1 MDGQLAGRLCARSSL
16 CLRLRFQWR
25 VRPRDLSV
33 GRGVG
38 RGAAAA
44 STVGRHPGLP
54 EGGGGLYNNDD
65 IVKHLLCSKH
75 CSKRWIRPGRG
86 SRPGSRGRGLESCPG
101 GLGPE
106 SPLRQVPV
114 RELRQSPSPTPS
126 SAASTEPP
134 EGRALGWMPPGW
146 RTLSWA
152 PPDDEV
158 LSWKSKIP
166 SLASNGEAKRQQ
178 WTDLLYLRMKK
189 GAFSVVRRCVK
200 LCTGHEYAAKIINTK
215 KLSAR
220 DHQKLEREAR
230 ICRLL
235 KHSNIVRL
243 HDSIS
248 EEGFHYLVFDLVT
261 GGELFED
268 IVAREY
274 YSEADASHCIQQILE
289 AVLHCHQMGV
299 VHRDLK
305 PENLLL
311 ASKCKGAAV
320 KLADFGLAIE
330 VQGDQQAW
338 FGFAG
343 TPGYLSPEVLR
354 KEAYGK
360 PVDIWA
366 CGVILYILLV
376 GYPPFW
382 DEDQHKLYQQ
392 IKAGAYDFP
401 SPEWDTVTPEAKNL
415 INQMLT
421 INPAKRITAHEAL
434 KHPWVCQR
442 STVASMMHRQET
454 VECLK
459 KFNARRKLK
468 GAILTTM
475 LATRNFSVGR
485 QTTAPATMSAAAS
498 SPTMGLVEQAKSL
511 LNKKADGVK
520 PQTNSTKNS
529 GGATSPKGS
538 LPPAALESSD
548 STTTTI
554 EDEDTKAARIS
565 DLLSTVRRG
574 SGPPDAEGPQPAA
587 PQPCPSPSFLNSL
600 SGAPARISDLL
611 STVRR
616 GSGPPDAEGPQP
628 AASQPCGPSPSF
640 LNSLSGAPARISD
653 LLSTVRRGSGPPDAE
668 GPQPAAPQPCG
679 PSPSFLNSLSGPS
692 RKQEIIKI
700 TEQLIE
706 AVNNGDFEAYAKI
719 CDPGLT
725 SFEPE
730 ALGNLVEGMDFH
742 RFYFENLLAKNSK
755 PIHTTILNPHV
766 HVIGDDAA
774 CIAYI
779 RLTQYVDGQGRP
791 RTGQSEETR
800 VWHRR
805 DGKWQNVHFHC
816 SGAPVAPLQ

>member
-1 MDGQLAGRLCARSSL
+1 MGQADPLCR
-16 CLRLRFQWR
+16 
-25 VRPRDLSV
+25 
-33 GRGVG
+33 
-38 RGAAAA
+38 
-44 STVGRHPGLP
+44 
-54 EGGGGLYNNDD
+54 
-65 IVKHLLCSKH
+65 
-75 CSKRWIRPGRG
+75 GRG
-86 SRPGSRGRGLESCPG
+86 SANC
-101 GLGPE
+101 
-106 SPLRQVPV
+106 
-114 RELRQSPSPTPS
+114 REASPSCWCPVGRP
-126 SAASTEPP
+126 
-134 EGRALGWMPPGW
+134 RALGG
-146 RTLSWA
+146 A
-152 PPDDEV
+152 PLPC
-158 LSWKSKIP
+158 
-166 SLASNGEAKRQQ
+166 
-178 WTDLLYLRMKK
+178 TDLRITGCLPKAWPVAGCWVFLGRLISFLSFSLSVSVSVFCSPIFLLR

-485 QTTAPATMSAAAS
+485 QTTAPATMSTAAS
-498 SPTMGLVEQAKSL
+498 GTTMGLVEQAKSL

-529 GGATSPKGS
+529 AAVTSPKGT

-548 STTTTI
+548 SANTTI
-554 EDEDTKAARIS
+554 EDEDAKA
-565 DLLSTVRRG
+565 
-574 SGPPDAEGPQPAA
+574 
-587 PQPCPSPSFLNSL
+587 
-600 SGAPARISDLL
+600 
-611 STVRR
+611 
-616 GSGPPDAEGPQP
+616 
-628 AASQPCGPSPSF
+628 
-640 LNSLSGAPARISD
+640 
-653 LLSTVRRGSGPPDAE
+653 
-668 GPQPAAPQPCG
+668 
-679 PSPSFLNSLSGPS
+679 
-692 RKQEIIKI
+692 RKQEIIKT

-766 HVIGDDAA
+766 HVIGEDAA

-779 RLTQYVDGQGRP
+779 RLTQYIDGQGRP
-791 RTGQSEETR
+791 RTSQSEETR

>member
-1 MDGQLAGRLCARSSL
+1 MATTATSTRFTDEYQLY
-16 CLRLRFQWR
+16 
-25 VRPRDLSV
+25 
-33 GRGVG
+33 
-38 RGAAAA
+38 
-44 STVGRHPGLP
+44 
-54 EGGGGLYNNDD
+54 E
-65 IVKHLLCSKH
+65 
-75 CSKRWIRPGRG
+75 
-86 SRPGSRGRGLESCPG
+86 E
-101 GLGPE
+101 LG
-106 SPLRQVPV
+106 
-114 RELRQSPSPTPS
+114 
-126 SAASTEPP
+126 
-134 EGRALGWMPPGW
+134 
-146 RTLSWA
+146 
-152 PPDDEV
+152 
-158 LSWKSKIP
+158 
-166 SLASNGEAKRQQ
+166 
-178 WTDLLYLRMKK
+178 K

-200 LCTGHEYAAKIINTK
+200 KSSGQEYAAKIINTK

-235 KHSNIVRL
+235 KHPNIVRL

-274 YSEADASHCIQQILE
+274 YSEADASHCISQILE
-289 AVLHCHQMGV
+289 SVNHIHQHDI

-311 ASKCKGAAV
+311 ASKMKGAAV

-354 KEAYGK
+354 KDPYGK

-421 INPAKRITAHEAL
+421 INPAKRITAEQAL
-434 KHPWVCQR
+434 KHPWVCHR

-454 VECLK
+454 VECLR

-475 LATRNFSVGR
+475 LVSRNFSVGR
-485 QTTAPATMSAAAS
+485 QHTNSAAAAS
-498 SPTMGLVEQAKSL
+498 STASLAQEACKSL
-511 LNKKADGVK
+511 LNKKADSAKPSTNNSKNSIVSAINALKDSNMATNAQMESQSTVVHNPPDGVK
-520 PQTNSTKNS
+520 GSTESNATNDEEEMKADSS
-529 GGATSPKGS
+529 ALSQSSATEEM
-538 LPPAALESSD
+538 PP
-548 STTTTI
+548 
-554 EDEDTKAARIS
+554 
-565 DLLSTVRRG
+565 LL
-574 SGPPDAEGPQPAA
+574 
-587 PQPCPSPSFLNSL
+587 PSPQSS
-600 SGAPARISDLL
+600 PA
-611 STVRR
+611 T
-616 GSGPPDAEGPQP
+616 
-628 AASQPCGPSPSF
+628 
-640 LNSLSGAPARISD
+640 
-653 LLSTVRRGSGPPDAE
+653 
-668 GPQPAAPQPCG
+668 
-679 PSPSFLNSLSGPS
+679 

-706 AVNNGDFEAYAKI
+706 AINNGDFDAYTRI

-742 RFYFENLLAKNSK
+742 KFYFENLLSKNNK
-755 PIHTTILNPHV
+755 PVHTTLLNPHV
-766 HVIGDDAA
+766 HLIGEDAA

-779 RLTQYVDGQGRP
+779 RLTQFVDSGGRP
-791 RTGQSEETR
+791 RSSQSEETR

-805 DGKWQNVHFHC
+805 DGKWLNVHFHC
-816 SGAPVAPLQ
+816 SGAPAAPLQ

>member
-1 MDGQLAGRLCARSSL
+1 MATTQTCTRFTDEYQLY
-16 CLRLRFQWR
+16 
-25 VRPRDLSV
+25 
-33 GRGVG
+33 
-38 RGAAAA
+38 
-44 STVGRHPGLP
+44 
-54 EGGGGLYNNDD
+54 E
-65 IVKHLLCSKH
+65 
-75 CSKRWIRPGRG
+75 
-86 SRPGSRGRGLESCPG
+86 E
-101 GLGPE
+101 LG
-106 SPLRQVPV
+106 
-114 RELRQSPSPTPS
+114 
-126 SAASTEPP
+126 
-134 EGRALGWMPPGW
+134 
-146 RTLSWA
+146 
-152 PPDDEV
+152 
-158 LSWKSKIP
+158 
-166 SLASNGEAKRQQ
+166 
-178 WTDLLYLRMKK
+178 K

-200 LCTGHEYAAKIINTK
+200 KSSNQEYAAKIINTK

-235 KHSNIVRL
+235 KHPNIVRL
-243 HDSIS
+243 HESIS

-274 YSEADASHCIQQILE
+274 YSEADASHCIHQILE
-289 AVLHCHQMGV
+289 SVNHIHQHDI

-354 KEAYGK
+354 KDPYGK

-421 INPAKRITAHEAL
+421 INPAKRITADQAL

-454 VECLK
+454 VECLR

-475 LATRNFSVGR
+475 LVSRNFSGIAFGCR
-485 QTTAPATMSAAAS
+485 KAAS
-498 SPTMGLVEQAKSL
+498 TVPCTSSTGETITGAAKSL
-511 LNKKADGVK
+511 LNKKTDGVK
-520 PQTNSTKNS
+520 KRKSSSSVHLMPQTNNKNS
-529 GGATSPKGS
+529 IISPAKENPPLQASMEPQTTVVHNATDGIKGS
-538 LPPAALESSD
+538 TESCN
-548 STTTTI
+548 TTT
-554 EDEDTKAARIS
+554 EDEDLKANPVCPG
-565 DLLSTVRRG
+565 DGPLLLQGWSQSESKIQTESLQSQIGLWGSSTAQSCEKTLLAWDSPG
-574 SGPPDAEGPQPAA
+574 QTLELEPAQSE
-587 PQPCPSPSFLNSL
+587 PMLTPVVPFSLSNSL
-600 SGAPARISDLL
+600 L
-611 STVRR
+611 
-616 GSGPPDAEGPQP
+616 
-628 AASQPCGPSPSF
+628 
-640 LNSLSGAPARISD
+640 
-653 LLSTVRRGSGPPDAE
+653 
-668 GPQPAAPQPCG
+668 
-679 PSPSFLNSLSGPS
+679 

-706 AVNNGDFEAYAKI
+706 AINNGDFEAYTKI

-742 RFYFENLLAKNSK
+742 KFYFDNLLSKHTK

-766 HVIGDDAA
+766 HVIGEDAA

-779 RLTQYVDGQGRP
+779 RLTQYIDAQGRP
-791 RTGQSEETR
+791 RTTQSEETR
-800 VWHRR
+800 VWYRR
-805 DGKWQNVHFHC
+805 DGKWLNVHYHC
-816 SGAPVAPLQ
+816 SGAPAAPLQ

>member
-1 MDGQLAGRLCARSSL
+1 MATTTCTRFTDEYQLY
-16 CLRLRFQWR
+16 
-25 VRPRDLSV
+25 
-33 GRGVG
+33 
-38 RGAAAA
+38 
-44 STVGRHPGLP
+44 
-54 EGGGGLYNNDD
+54 E
-65 IVKHLLCSKH
+65 
-75 CSKRWIRPGRG
+75 
-86 SRPGSRGRGLESCPG
+86 E
-101 GLGPE
+101 LG
-106 SPLRQVPV
+106 
-114 RELRQSPSPTPS
+114 
-126 SAASTEPP
+126 
-134 EGRALGWMPPGW
+134 
-146 RTLSWA
+146 
-152 PPDDEV
+152 
-158 LSWKSKIP
+158 
-166 SLASNGEAKRQQ
+166 
-178 WTDLLYLRMKK
+178 K

-200 LCTGHEYAAKIINTK
+200 LCTGQEYAAKIINTK

-248 EEGFHYLVFDLVT
+248 EEGFHYLLFDLVT

-274 YSEADASHCIQQILE
+274 YSEADASHCIHQILE
-289 AVLHCHQMGV
+289 SVSHIHHHDK

-311 ASKCKGAAV
+311 ASKCKNAAV

-401 SPEWDTVTPEAKNL
+401 SPEWDTVTPDAKNL

-421 INPAKRITAHEAL
+421 INPAKRITAQEAL

-475 LATRNFSVGR
+475 LVSRNFS
-485 QTTAPATMSAAAS
+485 A
-498 SPTMGLVEQAKSL
+498 AKSL
-511 LNKKADGVK
+511 LNKKADVK
-520 PQTNSTKNS
+520 PQSNSAKNS
-529 GGATSPKGS
+529 IVTSPKGNVPS
-538 LPPAALESSD
+538 PVLEPQTTVIHNPVDGIKESSD
-548 STTTTI
+548 SSNTTI
-554 EDEDTKAARIS
+554 EDEDVKA
-565 DLLSTVRRG
+565 
-574 SGPPDAEGPQPAA
+574 
-587 PQPCPSPSFLNSL
+587 
-600 SGAPARISDLL
+600 
-611 STVRR
+611 
-616 GSGPPDAEGPQP
+616 
-628 AASQPCGPSPSF
+628 
-640 LNSLSGAPARISD
+640 
-653 LLSTVRRGSGPPDAE
+653 
-668 GPQPAAPQPCG
+668 
-679 PSPSFLNSLSGPS
+679 

-706 AVNNGDFEAYAKI
+706 AINNGEFDAYAKI

-742 RFYFENLLAKNSK
+742 RFYFENLLSKNSK

-766 HVIGDDAA
+766 HLIGEEAA

-779 RLTQYVDGQGRP
+779 RLTQFVDGQGRP
-791 RTGQSEETR
+791 RSSQSEETR

-805 DGKWQNVHFHC
+805 DSKWQNVHFHC
-816 SGAPVAPLQ
+816 SGAPAAPLQ

>member
-1 MDGQLAGRLCARSSL
+1 MATTTCTRFTDEYQLY
-16 CLRLRFQWR
+16 
-25 VRPRDLSV
+25 
-33 GRGVG
+33 
-38 RGAAAA
+38 
-44 STVGRHPGLP
+44 
-54 EGGGGLYNNDD
+54 E
-65 IVKHLLCSKH
+65 
-75 CSKRWIRPGRG
+75 
-86 SRPGSRGRGLESCPG
+86 E
-101 GLGPE
+101 LG
-106 SPLRQVPV
+106 
-114 RELRQSPSPTPS
+114 
-126 SAASTEPP
+126 
-134 EGRALGWMPPGW
+134 
-146 RTLSWA
+146 
-152 PPDDEV
+152 
-158 LSWKSKIP
+158 
-166 SLASNGEAKRQQ
+166 
-178 WTDLLYLRMKK
+178 K

-200 LCTGHEYAAKIINTK
+200 LCTGQEHAAKIINTK

-235 KHSNIVRL
+235 KHPNIVRL

-248 EEGFHYLVFDLVT
+248 EEGFHYLLFDLVT

-311 ASKCKGAAV
+311 ASKCKNAAV

-421 INPAKRITAHEAL
+421 INPGKRITAQEAL

-475 LATRNFSVGR
+475 LVSRNFSVGR
-485 QTTAPATMSAAAS
+485 QTTAPSSVSAAAAAAGA
-498 SPTMGLVEQAKSL
+498 TAGLVEQAAKSL
-511 LNKKADGVK
+511 LNKKADVK
-520 PQTNSTKNS
+520 
-529 GGATSPKGS
+529 
-538 LPPAALESSD
+538 ESSD
-548 STTTTI
+548 SSNTTI
-554 EDEDTKAARIS
+554 EDEDVKATKLTDILGCA
-565 DLLSTVRRG
+565 RRG
-574 SGPPDAEGPQPAA
+574 SGPSTGPDTEAAALSTQSPPQTPVLQTRFTDLVSSVGRAPVPQAQAESTSSQTSAPPPQPST
-587 PQPCPSPSFLNSL
+587 PPTPPPSVSVH
-600 SGAPARISDLL
+600 
-611 STVRR
+611 T
-616 GSGPPDAEGPQP
+616 
-628 AASQPCGPSPSF
+628 
-640 LNSLSGAPARISD
+640 
-653 LLSTVRRGSGPPDAE
+653 
-668 GPQPAAPQPCG
+668 
-679 PSPSFLNSLSGPS
+679 

-706 AVNNGDFEAYAKI
+706 AINNGDFEAYAKI

-742 RFYFENLLAKNSK
+742 RFYFENLLSKNSK

-766 HVIGDDAA
+766 HLIGEDAA

-779 RLTQYVDGQGRP
+779 RLTQFVDGQGRP
-791 RTGQSEETR
+791 RSSQSEETR

-805 DGKWQNVHFHC
+805 DSKWQNVHFHC
-816 SGAPVAPLQ
+816 SGAPAAPLQ

>member
-1 MDGQLAGRLCARSSL
+1 MATIVTSTRFTDEYQLY
-16 CLRLRFQWR
+16 
-25 VRPRDLSV
+25 
-33 GRGVG
+33 
-38 RGAAAA
+38 
-44 STVGRHPGLP
+44 
-54 EGGGGLYNNDD
+54 E
-65 IVKHLLCSKH
+65 
-75 CSKRWIRPGRG
+75 
-86 SRPGSRGRGLESCPG
+86 E
-101 GLGPE
+101 LG
-106 SPLRQVPV
+106 
-114 RELRQSPSPTPS
+114 
-126 SAASTEPP
+126 
-134 EGRALGWMPPGW
+134 
-146 RTLSWA
+146 
-152 PPDDEV
+152 
-158 LSWKSKIP
+158 
-166 SLASNGEAKRQQ
+166 
-178 WTDLLYLRMKK
+178 K

-200 LCTGHEYAAKIINTK
+200 KSTGQEYAAKIINTK

-235 KHSNIVRL
+235 KHPNIVRL

-274 YSEADASHCIQQILE
+274 YSEADASHCINQILE
-289 AVLHCHQMGV
+289 SVSHIHQHDI

-311 ASKCKGAAV
+311 ASKMKGAAV

-354 KEAYGK
+354 KDPYGK

-421 INPAKRITAHEAL
+421 INPAKRITADQAL
-434 KHPWVCQR
+434 KHPWICQR

-454 VECLK
+454 VECLR

-468 GAILTTM
+468 GAIITTM
-475 LATRNFSVGR
+475 LVSRNFS
-485 QTTAPATMSAAAS
+485 AC
-498 SPTMGLVEQAKSL
+498 KSL
-511 LNKKADGVK
+511 LNKKSDGVK
-520 PQTNSTKNS
+520 EPQTTVVHNPAN
-529 GGATSPKGS
+529 GIKGS
-538 LPPAALESSD
+538 TESQN
-548 STTTTI
+548 TTEE
-554 EDEDTKAARIS
+554 EDMKA
-565 DLLSTVRRG
+565 
-574 SGPPDAEGPQPAA
+574 
-587 PQPCPSPSFLNSL
+587 
-600 SGAPARISDLL
+600 
-611 STVRR
+611 
-616 GSGPPDAEGPQP
+616 
-628 AASQPCGPSPSF
+628 
-640 LNSLSGAPARISD
+640 
-653 LLSTVRRGSGPPDAE
+653 
-668 GPQPAAPQPCG
+668 
-679 PSPSFLNSLSGPS
+679 

-706 AVNNGDFEAYAKI
+706 AINNGDFEAYTRI

-742 RFYFENLLAKNSK
+742 KFYFENLLSKNSK
-755 PIHTTILNPHV
+755 PVHTTILNPHV
-766 HVIGDDAA
+766 HLIGEDAA

-779 RLTQYVDGQGRP
+779 RLTQYIDSQGRP
-791 RTGQSEETR
+791 CSCQSEETR

-805 DGKWQNVHFHC
+805 DSKWLNIHFHC
-816 SGAPVAPLQ
+816 SGAPAAPLQ

>member
-1 MDGQLAGRLCARSSL
+1 MATTTCTRFTDEYQLY
-16 CLRLRFQWR
+16 
-25 VRPRDLSV
+25 
-33 GRGVG
+33 
-38 RGAAAA
+38 
-44 STVGRHPGLP
+44 
-54 EGGGGLYNNDD
+54 E
-65 IVKHLLCSKH
+65 
-75 CSKRWIRPGRG
+75 
-86 SRPGSRGRGLESCPG
+86 E
-101 GLGPE
+101 LG
-106 SPLRQVPV
+106 
-114 RELRQSPSPTPS
+114 
-126 SAASTEPP
+126 
-134 EGRALGWMPPGW
+134 
-146 RTLSWA
+146 
-152 PPDDEV
+152 
-158 LSWKSKIP
+158 
-166 SLASNGEAKRQQ
+166 
-178 WTDLLYLRMKK
+178 K

-200 LCTGHEYAAKIINTK
+200 LCTGQEYAAKIINTK

-235 KHSNIVRL
+235 KHPNIVRL

-248 EEGFHYLVFDLVT
+248 EEGFHYLLFDLVT

-311 ASKCKGAAV
+311 ASKCKNAAV

-421 INPAKRITAHEAL
+421 INPAKRITAQEAL

-475 LATRNFSVGR
+475 LVSRNFSVGSR
-485 QTTAPATMSAAAS
+485 QTTAPASVTAAAAAVAAAAG
-498 SPTMGLVEQAKSL
+498 TTAGLVEQAKTL
-511 LNKKADGVK
+511 LNKKADVK
-520 PQTNSTKNS
+520 EPQTTVIHNPVDGTK
-529 GGATSPKGS
+529 
-538 LPPAALESSD
+538 ESSD
-548 STTTTI
+548 SSNTTV
-554 EDEDTKAARIS
+554 EDEDVKA
-565 DLLSTVRRG
+565 
-574 SGPPDAEGPQPAA
+574 
-587 PQPCPSPSFLNSL
+587 
-600 SGAPARISDLL
+600 
-611 STVRR
+611 
-616 GSGPPDAEGPQP
+616 
-628 AASQPCGPSPSF
+628 
-640 LNSLSGAPARISD
+640 
-653 LLSTVRRGSGPPDAE
+653 
-668 GPQPAAPQPCG
+668 
-679 PSPSFLNSLSGPS
+679 

-706 AVNNGDFEAYAKI
+706 AINNGDFEAYAKI

-766 HVIGDDAA
+766 HLIGEDAA

-779 RLTQYVDGQGRP
+779 RLTQFVDNQGRP
-791 RTGQSEETR
+791 RSSQSEETR

-805 DGKWQNVHFHC
+805 DSKWQNIHFHC
-816 SGAPVAPLQ
+816 SGAPAAPLQ

>member
-1 MDGQLAGRLCARSSL
+1 MATVVTSTRFTDEYQLY
-16 CLRLRFQWR
+16 
-25 VRPRDLSV
+25 
-33 GRGVG
+33 
-38 RGAAAA
+38 
-44 STVGRHPGLP
+44 
-54 EGGGGLYNNDD
+54 E
-65 IVKHLLCSKH
+65 
-75 CSKRWIRPGRG
+75 
-86 SRPGSRGRGLESCPG
+86 E
-101 GLGPE
+101 LG
-106 SPLRQVPV
+106 
-114 RELRQSPSPTPS
+114 
-126 SAASTEPP
+126 
-134 EGRALGWMPPGW
+134 
-146 RTLSWA
+146 
-152 PPDDEV
+152 
-158 LSWKSKIP
+158 
-166 SLASNGEAKRQQ
+166 
-178 WTDLLYLRMKK
+178 K
-189 GAFSVVRRCVK
+189 GAFSVVRRCIK
-200 LCTGHEYAAKIINTK
+200 KSTGQEYAAKIINTK

-235 KHSNIVRL
+235 KHPNIVRL

-274 YSEADASHCIQQILE
+274 YSEADASHCINQILE
-289 AVLHCHQMGV
+289 SVSHIHQHDI

-311 ASKCKGAAV
+311 ASKMKGAAV

-330 VQGDQQAW
+330 VQGEQQAW

-354 KEAYGK
+354 KDPYGK

-421 INPAKRITAHEAL
+421 INPAKRITADQAL

-454 VECLK
+454 VECLR

-475 LATRNFSVGR
+475 LVSRNFSVGR
-485 QTTAPATMSAAAS
+485 QHTSPAATTSTAAMAQEACK
-498 SPTMGLVEQAKSL
+498 TL
-511 LNKKADGVK
+511 LNKKSDGVK
-520 PQTNSTKNS
+520 GSTESCNNTEEEEMKAGPLQEAASSSSVPQTTPVQSSNPEPES
-529 GGATSPKGS
+529 AISPPTGS
-538 LPPAALESSD
+538 SSNLQQ
-548 STTTTI
+548 T
-554 EDEDTKAARIS
+554 
-565 DLLSTVRRG
+565 
-574 SGPPDAEGPQPAA
+574 
-587 PQPCPSPSFLNSL
+587 
-600 SGAPARISDLL
+600 
-611 STVRR
+611 
-616 GSGPPDAEGPQP
+616 
-628 AASQPCGPSPSF
+628 
-640 LNSLSGAPARISD
+640 
-653 LLSTVRRGSGPPDAE
+653 
-668 GPQPAAPQPCG
+668 
-679 PSPSFLNSLSGPS
+679 
-692 RKQEIIKI
+692 RKQEIIKM

-706 AVNNGDFEAYAKI
+706 AINNGDFEAYTRI

-742 RFYFENLLAKNSK
+742 RFYFENLLSKNNK
-755 PIHTTILNPHV
+755 PVHTTILNPHV
-766 HVIGDDAA
+766 HLIGEDAA

-779 RLTQYVDGQGRP
+779 RLTQYIDSQGRP
-791 RTGQSEETR
+791 RSCQSEETR

-805 DGKWQNVHFHC
+805 DSKWLNVHFHC
-816 SGAPVAPLQ
+816 SGAPAAPLQ

>member
-1 MDGQLAGRLCARSSL
+1 MATTATSTRFTDEYQLY
-16 CLRLRFQWR
+16 
-25 VRPRDLSV
+25 
-33 GRGVG
+33 
-38 RGAAAA
+38 
-44 STVGRHPGLP
+44 
-54 EGGGGLYNNDD
+54 E
-65 IVKHLLCSKH
+65 
-75 CSKRWIRPGRG
+75 
-86 SRPGSRGRGLESCPG
+86 E
-101 GLGPE
+101 LG
-106 SPLRQVPV
+106 
-114 RELRQSPSPTPS
+114 
-126 SAASTEPP
+126 
-134 EGRALGWMPPGW
+134 
-146 RTLSWA
+146 
-152 PPDDEV
+152 
-158 LSWKSKIP
+158 
-166 SLASNGEAKRQQ
+166 
-178 WTDLLYLRMKK
+178 K

-200 LCTGHEYAAKIINTK
+200 KSSGQEYAAKIINTK

-235 KHSNIVRL
+235 KHPNIVRL

-274 YSEADASHCIQQILE
+274 YSEADASHCISQILE
-289 AVLHCHQMGV
+289 SVNHIHQHDI

-311 ASKCKGAAV
+311 ASKMKGAAV

-354 KEAYGK
+354 KDPYGK

-421 INPAKRITAHEAL
+421 INPAKRITAEQAL
-434 KHPWVCQR
+434 KHPWVCHR

-454 VECLK
+454 VECLR

-475 LATRNFSVGR
+475 LVSRNFSVGR
-485 QTTAPATMSAAAS
+485 QHTNSAAAAS
-498 SPTMGLVEQAKSL
+498 STASLAQEACKSL
-511 LNKKADGVK
+511 LNKKSDSAKPSTNNSKNSIVSAINALKDTNMATNAQMESQSTVVHNPPDGVK
-520 PQTNSTKNS
+520 GSTESNATN
-529 GGATSPKGS
+529 
-538 LPPAALESSD
+538 
-548 STTTTI
+548 
-554 EDEDTKAARIS
+554 DEEEMKA
-565 DLLSTVRRG
+565 
-574 SGPPDAEGPQPAA
+574 
-587 PQPCPSPSFLNSL
+587 
-600 SGAPARISDLL
+600 
-611 STVRR
+611 
-616 GSGPPDAEGPQP
+616 
-628 AASQPCGPSPSF
+628 
-640 LNSLSGAPARISD
+640 
-653 LLSTVRRGSGPPDAE
+653 
-668 GPQPAAPQPCG
+668 
-679 PSPSFLNSLSGPS
+679 

-706 AVNNGDFEAYAKI
+706 AINNGDFDAYTRI

-742 RFYFENLLAKNSK
+742 KFYFENLLSKNSK
-755 PIHTTILNPHV
+755 PVHTTLLNPHV
-766 HVIGDDAA
+766 HLIGEDAA

-779 RLTQYVDGQGRP
+779 RLTQFVDSTGHP
-791 RTGQSEETR
+791 RSSQSEETR

-805 DGKWQNVHFHC
+805 DGKWLNVHFHC
-816 SGAPVAPLQ
+816 SGAPAAPLQ

>member
-1 MDGQLAGRLCARSSL
+1 MAVTTCTRFTDEFQLY
-16 CLRLRFQWR
+16 
-25 VRPRDLSV
+25 
-33 GRGVG
+33 
-38 RGAAAA
+38 
-44 STVGRHPGLP
+44 
-54 EGGGGLYNNDD
+54 E
-65 IVKHLLCSKH
+65 
-75 CSKRWIRPGRG
+75 
-86 SRPGSRGRGLESCPG
+86 E
-101 GLGPE
+101 LG
-106 SPLRQVPV
+106 
-114 RELRQSPSPTPS
+114 
-126 SAASTEPP
+126 
-134 EGRALGWMPPGW
+134 
-146 RTLSWA
+146 
-152 PPDDEV
+152 
-158 LSWKSKIP
+158 
-166 SLASNGEAKRQQ
+166 
-178 WTDLLYLRMKK
+178 K

-200 LCTGHEYAAKIINTK
+200 LCTGQEYAAKIINTK

-248 EEGFHYLVFDLVT
+248 EEGFHYLLFDLVT

-274 YSEADASHCIQQILE
+274 YSEADASHCITQILDS
-289 AVLHCHQMGV
+289 VHHIHQHDI

-311 ASKCKGAAV
+311 ASKCKNAAV

-421 INPAKRITAHEAL
+421 INPAKRITAQEAL

-468 GAILTTM
+468 GAVLTAM
-475 LATRNFSVGR
+475 LVSRNFS
-485 QTTAPATMSAAAS
+485 A
-498 SPTMGLVEQAKSL
+498 AKSL
-511 LNKKADGVK
+511 LNKKADVK
-520 PQTNSTKNS
+520 EPQTTVIHNPMDGTK
-529 GGATSPKGS
+529 
-538 LPPAALESSD
+538 ESSD
-548 STTTTI
+548 SSNTV
-554 EDEDTKAARIS
+554 EDEDVKGKSINSSVKTES
-565 DLLSTVRRG
+565 Q
-574 SGPPDAEGPQPAA
+574 PDTFA
-587 PQPCPSPSFLNSL
+587 PQPQVPSPAMYSTKLSDLFGVVRKASGPMSDGEAATSTPPPPPVNPSVAASPPMAHTPMQLSRLSDLVSNVRRSPAPAPPPAKPAPPEVEVAPAPRPSPPSSHPTSPPPSMSPSSL
-600 SGAPARISDLL
+600 SL
-611 STVRR
+611 T
-616 GSGPPDAEGPQP
+616 
-628 AASQPCGPSPSF
+628 SQ
-640 LNSLSGAPARISD
+640 
-653 LLSTVRRGSGPPDAE
+653 T
-668 GPQPAAPQPCG
+668 
-679 PSPSFLNSLSGPS
+679 

-742 RFYFENLLAKNSK
+742 RFYFENLLSKNSK

-766 HVIGDDAA
+766 HLIGEDAA

-779 RLTQYVDGQGRP
+779 RLTQFVDGQGHP
-791 RTGQSEETR
+791 RSSQSEETR

-805 DGKWQNVHFHC
+805 DSKWQNVHFHC
-816 SGAPVAPLQ
+816 SGAPAAPLQ

>member
-1 MDGQLAGRLCARSSL
+1 MATIVTSTRFTDEYQLY
-16 CLRLRFQWR
+16 
-25 VRPRDLSV
+25 
-33 GRGVG
+33 
-38 RGAAAA
+38 
-44 STVGRHPGLP
+44 
-54 EGGGGLYNNDD
+54 E
-65 IVKHLLCSKH
+65 
-75 CSKRWIRPGRG
+75 
-86 SRPGSRGRGLESCPG
+86 E
-101 GLGPE
+101 LG
-106 SPLRQVPV
+106 
-114 RELRQSPSPTPS
+114 
-126 SAASTEPP
+126 
-134 EGRALGWMPPGW
+134 
-146 RTLSWA
+146 
-152 PPDDEV
+152 
-158 LSWKSKIP
+158 
-166 SLASNGEAKRQQ
+166 
-178 WTDLLYLRMKK
+178 K
-189 GAFSVVRRCVK
+189 GAFSIVRRCVK
-200 LCTGHEYAAKIINTK
+200 KSTGQEYAAKIINTK

-235 KHSNIVRL
+235 KHPNIVRL

-274 YSEADASHCIQQILE
+274 YSEADASHCINQILE
-289 AVLHCHQMGV
+289 SVSHIHQHDI

-311 ASKCKGAAV
+311 ASKMKGAAV

-354 KEAYGK
+354 KDPYGK

-421 INPAKRITAHEAL
+421 INPAKRITADQAL

-454 VECLK
+454 VECLR

-475 LATRNFSVGR
+475 LVSRNFSGKNCYNLVFTFYVESN
-485 QTTAPATMSAAAS
+485 QNDS
-498 SPTMGLVEQAKSL
+498 SITIELLGCVLFTYACVLVC
-511 LNKKADGVK
+511 D
-520 PQTNSTKNS
+520 
-529 GGATSPKGS
+529 
-538 LPPAALESSD
+538 SD
-548 STTTTI
+548 SASADRAVLSQCSTT
-554 EDEDTKAARIS
+554 EEYIS
-565 DLLSTVRRG
+565 DFIFCPLVCVI
-574 SGPPDAEGPQPAA
+574 PA
-587 PQPCPSPSFLNSL
+587 
-600 SGAPARISDLL
+600 
-611 STVRR
+611 
-616 GSGPPDAEGPQP
+616 
-628 AASQPCGPSPSF
+628 
-640 LNSLSGAPARISD
+640 
-653 LLSTVRRGSGPPDAE
+653 
-668 GPQPAAPQPCG
+668 
-679 PSPSFLNSLSGPS
+679 
-692 RKQEIIKI
+692 RKQEIIKM

-706 AVNNGDFEAYAKI
+706 AINNGDFEAYTRI

-742 RFYFENLLAKNSK
+742 KFYFENLLSKNSK
-755 PIHTTILNPHV
+755 PVHTTILNPHV
-766 HVIGDDAA
+766 HLIGEDAA

-779 RLTQYVDGQGRP
+779 RLTQYMDSQGRA
-791 RTGQSEETR
+791 RSCQSEETR

-805 DGKWQNVHFHC
+805 DAKWLNVHFHC
-816 SGAPVAPLQ
+816 SGAPAAPLQ

>member
-1 MDGQLAGRLCARSSL
+1 MATTTCTRFTDEYQLY
-16 CLRLRFQWR
+16 
-25 VRPRDLSV
+25 
-33 GRGVG
+33 
-38 RGAAAA
+38 
-44 STVGRHPGLP
+44 
-54 EGGGGLYNNDD
+54 E
-65 IVKHLLCSKH
+65 
-75 CSKRWIRPGRG
+75 
-86 SRPGSRGRGLESCPG
+86 E
-101 GLGPE
+101 LG
-106 SPLRQVPV
+106 
-114 RELRQSPSPTPS
+114 
-126 SAASTEPP
+126 
-134 EGRALGWMPPGW
+134 
-146 RTLSWA
+146 
-152 PPDDEV
+152 
-158 LSWKSKIP
+158 
-166 SLASNGEAKRQQ
+166 
-178 WTDLLYLRMKK
+178 K

-200 LCTGHEYAAKIINTK
+200 LCTGQEYAAKIINTK

-235 KHSNIVRL
+235 KHPNIVRL

-248 EEGFHYLVFDLVT
+248 EEGFHYLLFDLVT

-311 ASKCKGAAV
+311 ASKCKNAAV

-421 INPAKRITAHEAL
+421 INPAKRITAQEAL

-475 LATRNFSVGR
+475 LVSRNFS
-485 QTTAPATMSAAAS
+485 AAK
-498 SPTMGLVEQAKSL
+498 TL
-511 LNKKADGVK
+511 LNKKADVK
-520 PQTNSTKNS
+520 KRKSSSTVQYMPQTNSTKNS
-529 GGATSPKGS
+529 IVTSPKGNIPS
-538 LPPAALESSD
+538 PALEPQTTVIHNPVDGTKESSD
-548 STTTTI
+548 SSNTTV
-554 EDEDTKAARIS
+554 EDEDVKAAAKFA
-565 DLLSTVRRG
+565 DLLGSVRRG
-574 SGPPDAEGPQPAA
+574 SGPTSDGEGRSCTPPPAA
-587 PQPCPSPSFLNSL
+587 LSAPSPPHTPVVPMQMSRLTDLVSSVRRVPVAPAPESDAAPAPVPSARPAPPPAHTTSPPPPHSPSSPSL
-600 SGAPARISDLL
+600 SS
-611 STVRR
+611 
-616 GSGPPDAEGPQP
+616 
-628 AASQPCGPSPSF
+628 SQ
-640 LNSLSGAPARISD
+640 
-653 LLSTVRRGSGPPDAE
+653 T
-668 GPQPAAPQPCG
+668 
-679 PSPSFLNSLSGPS
+679 

-706 AVNNGDFEAYAKI
+706 AINNGDFEAYAKI

-766 HVIGDDAA
+766 HLIGEDAA

-779 RLTQYVDGQGRP
+779 RLTQFVDSQGRP
-791 RTGQSEETR
+791 RSSQSEETR

-805 DGKWQNVHFHC
+805 DSKWQNIHFHC
-816 SGAPVAPLQ
+816 SGAPAAPLQ

>member
-1 MDGQLAGRLCARSSL
+1 MATVVTSTRFTDEYQLY
-16 CLRLRFQWR
+16 
-25 VRPRDLSV
+25 
-33 GRGVG
+33 
-38 RGAAAA
+38 
-44 STVGRHPGLP
+44 
-54 EGGGGLYNNDD
+54 E
-65 IVKHLLCSKH
+65 
-75 CSKRWIRPGRG
+75 
-86 SRPGSRGRGLESCPG
+86 E
-101 GLGPE
+101 LG
-106 SPLRQVPV
+106 
-114 RELRQSPSPTPS
+114 
-126 SAASTEPP
+126 
-134 EGRALGWMPPGW
+134 
-146 RTLSWA
+146 
-152 PPDDEV
+152 
-158 LSWKSKIP
+158 
-166 SLASNGEAKRQQ
+166 
-178 WTDLLYLRMKK
+178 K
-189 GAFSVVRRCVK
+189 GAFSIVRRCIK
-200 LCTGHEYAAKIINTK
+200 KSTGQEYAAKIINTK

-220 DHQKLEREAR
+220 GEYSGAADHQKLEREAR

-235 KHSNIVRL
+235 KHPNIVRL

-274 YSEADASHCIQQILE
+274 YSEADASHCINQILE
-289 AVLHCHQMGV
+289 SVSHIHQHDI

-311 ASKCKGAAV
+311 ASKMKGAAV

-330 VQGDQQAW
+330 VQADQQAW

-354 KEAYGK
+354 KDPYGK

-421 INPAKRITAHEAL
+421 INPAKRITADQAI

-454 VECLK
+454 VECLR

-475 LATRNFSVGR
+475 LVSRNFS
-485 QTTAPATMSAAAS
+485 AC
-498 SPTMGLVEQAKSL
+498 KSL
-511 LNKKADGVK
+511 LNKKSDGVK
-520 PQTNSTKNS
+520 KRKSSSSVCLMEAQTTVVHNPADGT
-529 GGATSPKGS
+529 KGS
-538 LPPAALESSD
+538 TESCNNA
-548 STTTTI
+548 
-554 EDEDTKAARIS
+554 EEEEMKG
-565 DLLSTVRRG
+565 RR
-574 SGPPDAEGPQPAA
+574 A
-587 PQPCPSPSFLNSL
+587 
-600 SGAPARISDLL
+600 
-611 STVRR
+611 
-616 GSGPPDAEGPQP
+616 
-628 AASQPCGPSPSF
+628 
-640 LNSLSGAPARISD
+640 
-653 LLSTVRRGSGPPDAE
+653 
-668 GPQPAAPQPCG
+668 
-679 PSPSFLNSLSGPS
+679 
-692 RKQEIIKI
+692 RKQEIIKM

-706 AVNNGDFEAYAKI
+706 AINNGDFEAYTRI

-742 RFYFENLLAKNSK
+742 KFYFDNLLSKNSK
-755 PIHTTILNPHV
+755 PVHTTILNPHV
-766 HVIGDDAA
+766 HLIGEEAA

-779 RLTQYVDGQGRP
+779 RLTQYMDAQGRP
-791 RTGQSEETR
+791 RSCQSEETR

-805 DGKWQNVHFHC
+805 DAKWLNVHFHC
-816 SGAPVAPLQ
+816 SGAPAAPLQ

>member
-1 MDGQLAGRLCARSSL
+1 MATTTCTRFTDEYQLY
-16 CLRLRFQWR
+16 
-25 VRPRDLSV
+25 
-33 GRGVG
+33 
-38 RGAAAA
+38 
-44 STVGRHPGLP
+44 
-54 EGGGGLYNNDD
+54 E
-65 IVKHLLCSKH
+65 
-75 CSKRWIRPGRG
+75 
-86 SRPGSRGRGLESCPG
+86 E
-101 GLGPE
+101 LG
-106 SPLRQVPV
+106 
-114 RELRQSPSPTPS
+114 
-126 SAASTEPP
+126 
-134 EGRALGWMPPGW
+134 
-146 RTLSWA
+146 
-152 PPDDEV
+152 
-158 LSWKSKIP
+158 
-166 SLASNGEAKRQQ
+166 
-178 WTDLLYLRMKK
+178 K

-200 LCTGHEYAAKIINTK
+200 LCTGQEYAAKIINTK

-235 KHSNIVRL
+235 KHPNIVRL

-248 EEGFHYLVFDLVT
+248 EEGFHYLLFDLVT

-311 ASKCKGAAV
+311 ASKCKNAAV

-421 INPAKRITAHEAL
+421 INPAKRITAQEAL

-475 LATRNFSVGR
+475 LVSRNFS
-485 QTTAPATMSAAAS
+485 AAK
-498 SPTMGLVEQAKSL
+498 TL
-511 LNKKADGVK
+511 LNKKADVK
-520 PQTNSTKNS
+520 KRKSSSTVQYM
-529 GGATSPKGS
+529 
-538 LPPAALESSD
+538 ESSD
-548 STTTTI
+548 SSNTTV
-554 EDEDTKAARIS
+554 EDEDVKGKSLDNSSLKAQS
-565 DLLSTVRRG
+565 ST
-574 SGPPDAEGPQPAA
+574 S
-587 PQPCPSPSFLNSL
+587 
-600 SGAPARISDLL
+600 
-611 STVRR
+611 
-616 GSGPPDAEGPQP
+616 
-628 AASQPCGPSPSF
+628 SQPDSSQ
-640 LNSLSGAPARISD
+640 SSS
-653 LLSTVRRGSGPPDAE
+653 
-668 GPQPAAPQPCG
+668 AAVH
-679 PSPSFLNSLSGPS
+679 S

-706 AVNNGDFEAYAKI
+706 AINNGDFEAYAKI

-766 HVIGDDAA
+766 HLIGEDAA

-779 RLTQYVDGQGRP
+779 RLTQFVDGQGRP
-791 RTGQSEETR
+791 RSSQSEETR

-805 DGKWQNVHFHC
+805 DSKWQNIHFHC
-816 SGAPVAPLQ
+816 SGAPAAPLQ

>member
-1 MDGQLAGRLCARSSL
+1 MATTTCTRFTDEYQLY
-16 CLRLRFQWR
+16 
-25 VRPRDLSV
+25 
-33 GRGVG
+33 
-38 RGAAAA
+38 
-44 STVGRHPGLP
+44 
-54 EGGGGLYNNDD
+54 E
-65 IVKHLLCSKH
+65 
-75 CSKRWIRPGRG
+75 
-86 SRPGSRGRGLESCPG
+86 E
-101 GLGPE
+101 LG
-106 SPLRQVPV
+106 
-114 RELRQSPSPTPS
+114 
-126 SAASTEPP
+126 
-134 EGRALGWMPPGW
+134 
-146 RTLSWA
+146 
-152 PPDDEV
+152 
-158 LSWKSKIP
+158 
-166 SLASNGEAKRQQ
+166 
-178 WTDLLYLRMKK
+178 K
-189 GAFSVVRRCVK
+189 GAFSIVRRCVK
-200 LCTGHEYAAKIINTK
+200 LCTGQEYAAKIINTK

-235 KHSNIVRL
+235 KHPNIVRL

-248 EEGFHYLVFDLVT
+248 EEGFHYLLFDLVT

-274 YSEADASHCIQQILE
+274 YSEADASHCIHQILE
-289 AVLHCHQMGV
+289 SVHHIHQHDI

-311 ASKCKGAAV
+311 ASKCKNAAV

-421 INPAKRITAHEAL
+421 INPAKRITAQEAL

-475 LATRNFSVGR
+475 LVSRNFSVGSR
-485 QTTAPATMSAAAS
+485 QTTSPASVTAAVAAVAAAAG
-498 SPTMGLVEQAKSL
+498 TTAGLVEQAKTL
-511 LNKKADGVK
+511 LNKKADVK

-529 GGATSPKGS
+529 IVTSPKGN
-538 LPPAALESSD
+538 LPSPALESSD
-548 STTTTI
+548 SSNTTV
-554 EDEDTKAARIS
+554 EDEDVKGKSLDSSSLKAQSSTSSLPDNSQSSSAAVHSATKFA
-565 DLLSTVRRG
+565 DLLGSVRRG
-574 SGPPDAEGPQPAA
+574 SGPITDGEARASPPTEAALSAPSPPHTPVVPMQMSRLTDLVSSVRRVPAA
-587 PQPCPSPSFLNSL
+587 PAPAPETDAAPPPVQSTRPTPLPANTTSPPPPNPPSSPSL
-600 SGAPARISDLL
+600 SS
-611 STVRR
+611 
-616 GSGPPDAEGPQP
+616 
-628 AASQPCGPSPSF
+628 SQ
-640 LNSLSGAPARISD
+640 
-653 LLSTVRRGSGPPDAE
+653 T
-668 GPQPAAPQPCG
+668 
-679 PSPSFLNSLSGPS
+679 

-706 AVNNGDFEAYAKI
+706 AINNGDFEAYAKI

-766 HVIGDDAA
+766 HLIGEDAA

-791 RTGQSEETR
+791 RSSQSEETR

-805 DGKWQNVHFHC
+805 DSKWQNIHFHC
-816 SGAPVAPLQ
+816 SGAPAAPLQ

>member
-1 MDGQLAGRLCARSSL
+1 MATTTCTRFTDEYQLY
-16 CLRLRFQWR
+16 
-25 VRPRDLSV
+25 
-33 GRGVG
+33 
-38 RGAAAA
+38 
-44 STVGRHPGLP
+44 
-54 EGGGGLYNNDD
+54 E
-65 IVKHLLCSKH
+65 
-75 CSKRWIRPGRG
+75 
-86 SRPGSRGRGLESCPG
+86 E
-101 GLGPE
+101 LG
-106 SPLRQVPV
+106 
-114 RELRQSPSPTPS
+114 
-126 SAASTEPP
+126 
-134 EGRALGWMPPGW
+134 
-146 RTLSWA
+146 
-152 PPDDEV
+152 
-158 LSWKSKIP
+158 
-166 SLASNGEAKRQQ
+166 
-178 WTDLLYLRMKK
+178 K

-200 LCTGHEYAAKIINTK
+200 LCTGQEYAAKIINTK

-235 KHSNIVRL
+235 KHPNIVRL

-248 EEGFHYLVFDLVT
+248 EEGFHYLLFDLVT

-311 ASKCKGAAV
+311 ASKCKNAAV

-330 VQGDQQAW
+330 VQGEQQAW

-421 INPAKRITAHEAL
+421 INPAKRITAQEAL

-475 LATRNFSVGR
+475 LVSRNFSVGR
-485 QTTAPATMSAAAS
+485 QTTAPASVSAVAGTTA
-498 SPTMGLVEQAKSL
+498 GIVEQAAKSL
-511 LNKKADGVK
+511 LNKKADVK
-520 PQTNSTKNS
+520 PQTNSTRNS
-529 GGATSPKGS
+529 IVTSPKGNVS
-538 LPPAALESSD
+538 SAALEPQTTVIHNPIDGTKESSD
-548 STTTTI
+548 SSNTTI
-554 EDEDTKAARIS
+554 EDEDVKA
-565 DLLSTVRRG
+565 
-574 SGPPDAEGPQPAA
+574 
-587 PQPCPSPSFLNSL
+587 
-600 SGAPARISDLL
+600 
-611 STVRR
+611 
-616 GSGPPDAEGPQP
+616 
-628 AASQPCGPSPSF
+628 
-640 LNSLSGAPARISD
+640 
-653 LLSTVRRGSGPPDAE
+653 
-668 GPQPAAPQPCG
+668 
-679 PSPSFLNSLSGPS
+679 

-730 ALGNLVEGMDFH
+730 GLGNLVEGMDFH
-742 RFYFENLLAKNSK
+742 RFYFDNLLSKNSK

-766 HVIGDDAA
+766 HMIGEDAA

-779 RLTQYVDGQGRP
+779 RLTQFVDGQGRP
-791 RTGQSEETR
+791 RSSQSEETR

-805 DGKWQNVHFHC
+805 ESRWQNVHFHC
-816 SGAPVAPLQ
+816 SGAPAAPLQ

>member
-1 MDGQLAGRLCARSSL
+1 MATVVTSTRFTDEYQLY
-16 CLRLRFQWR
+16 
-25 VRPRDLSV
+25 
-33 GRGVG
+33 
-38 RGAAAA
+38 
-44 STVGRHPGLP
+44 
-54 EGGGGLYNNDD
+54 E
-65 IVKHLLCSKH
+65 
-75 CSKRWIRPGRG
+75 
-86 SRPGSRGRGLESCPG
+86 E
-101 GLGPE
+101 LG
-106 SPLRQVPV
+106 
-114 RELRQSPSPTPS
+114 
-126 SAASTEPP
+126 
-134 EGRALGWMPPGW
+134 
-146 RTLSWA
+146 
-152 PPDDEV
+152 
-158 LSWKSKIP
+158 
-166 SLASNGEAKRQQ
+166 
-178 WTDLLYLRMKK
+178 K
-189 GAFSVVRRCVK
+189 GAFSVVRRCIK
-200 LCTGHEYAAKIINTK
+200 KSTGQEYAAKIINTK

-235 KHSNIVRL
+235 KHPNIVRL
-243 HDSIS
+243 HDSIA

-274 YSEADASHCIQQILE
+274 YSEADASHCINQILE
-289 AVLHCHQMGV
+289 SVSHIHQHDI

-311 ASKCKGAAV
+311 ASKMKGAAV

-354 KEAYGK
+354 KDPYGK

-421 INPAKRITAHEAL
+421 INPAKRITADQAL

-454 VECLK
+454 VECLR

-475 LATRNFSVGR
+475 LVSRNFSACK
-485 QTTAPATMSAAAS
+485 T
-498 SPTMGLVEQAKSL
+498 L
-511 LNKKADGVK
+511 LNKKSDGVK
-520 PQTNSTKNS
+520 SQGNNSKNSVVSSSSTKDSSMSSSAPMGSTESCNNIEEEEMKGRKAAATESTSTDSAGLTQSSTTEEQAQTPSPQCPTPTS
-529 GGATSPKGS
+529 GPLQEAVSSPSVPVAQPSPGQS
-538 LPPAALESSD
+538 SCPAAEFTLSPPTGSS
-548 STTTTI
+548 
-554 EDEDTKAARIS
+554 
-565 DLLSTVRRG
+565 
-574 SGPPDAEGPQPAA
+574 
-587 PQPCPSPSFLNSL
+587 NSQQ
-600 SGAPARISDLL
+600 
-611 STVRR
+611 T
-616 GSGPPDAEGPQP
+616 
-628 AASQPCGPSPSF
+628 
-640 LNSLSGAPARISD
+640 
-653 LLSTVRRGSGPPDAE
+653 
-668 GPQPAAPQPCG
+668 
-679 PSPSFLNSLSGPS
+679 
-692 RKQEIIKI
+692 RKQEIIKM

-706 AVNNGDFEAYAKI
+706 AINNGDFDAYTRI

-742 RFYFENLLAKNSK
+742 KFYFENLLSKNSK
-755 PIHTTILNPHV
+755 PVHTTILNPHV
-766 HVIGDDAA
+766 HLIGEDAA

-779 RLTQYVDGQGRP
+779 RLTQYIDSQGRP
-791 RTGQSEETR
+791 RSCQSEETR

-805 DGKWQNVHFHC
+805 DAKWLNVHFHC
-816 SGAPVAPLQ
+816 SGAPAAPLQ

>member
-1 MDGQLAGRLCARSSL
+1 MAIPVTCTRFTDEYQLY
-16 CLRLRFQWR
+16 
-25 VRPRDLSV
+25 
-33 GRGVG
+33 
-38 RGAAAA
+38 
-44 STVGRHPGLP
+44 
-54 EGGGGLYNNDD
+54 E
-65 IVKHLLCSKH
+65 
-75 CSKRWIRPGRG
+75 
-86 SRPGSRGRGLESCPG
+86 E
-101 GLGPE
+101 LG
-106 SPLRQVPV
+106 
-114 RELRQSPSPTPS
+114 
-126 SAASTEPP
+126 
-134 EGRALGWMPPGW
+134 
-146 RTLSWA
+146 
-152 PPDDEV
+152 
-158 LSWKSKIP
+158 
-166 SLASNGEAKRQQ
+166 
-178 WTDLLYLRMKK
+178 K

-200 LCTGHEYAAKIINTK
+200 KSTNQEFAAKIINTK

-235 KHSNIVRL
+235 KHPNIVRL
-243 HDSIS
+243 HESIS

-274 YSEADASHCIQQILE
+274 YSEADASHCIHQILE
-289 AVLHCHQMGV
+289 SVQHIHQHDI

-354 KEAYGK
+354 KDPYGK

-421 INPAKRITAHEAL
+421 INPAKRITADQAL

-454 VECLK
+454 VECLR

-475 LATRNFSVGR
+475 LVSRNFSGGGNRREKKENTTVGR
-485 QTTAPATMSAAAS
+485 QSSAPVAAATSAANLA
-498 SPTMGLVEQAKSL
+498 EQAAKSL
-511 LNKKADGVK
+511 LNKKTDGVK
-520 PQTNSTKNS
+520 KRKSSSSVHLMEPQTTVVHN
-529 GGATSPKGS
+529 ATDGIKGS
-538 LPPAALESSD
+538 TESCN
-548 STTTTI
+548 TTT
-554 EDEDTKAARIS
+554 EDEDLKATQSCEEKVLAWESPGQTLEIEHAQAEPMLTPVVPFS
-565 DLLSTVRRG
+565 LS
-574 SGPPDAEGPQPAA
+574 
-587 PQPCPSPSFLNSL
+587 NSL
-600 SGAPARISDLL
+600 L
-611 STVRR
+611 
-616 GSGPPDAEGPQP
+616 
-628 AASQPCGPSPSF
+628 
-640 LNSLSGAPARISD
+640 
-653 LLSTVRRGSGPPDAE
+653 
-668 GPQPAAPQPCG
+668 
-679 PSPSFLNSLSGPS
+679 

-706 AVNNGDFEAYAKI
+706 AINNGDFDAYTKI

-742 RFYFENLLAKNSK
+742 KFYFDNLLSKNTK

-766 HVIGDDAA
+766 HVIGEDAA

-779 RLTQYVDGQGRP
+779 RLTQYIDAQGRP
-791 RTGQSEETR
+791 RTTQSEETR
-800 VWHRR
+800 VWYRR
-805 DGKWQNVHFHC
+805 DGKWLNVHYHC
-816 SGAPVAPLQ
+816 SGAPAAPLQ

>member
-1 MDGQLAGRLCARSSL
+1 MATLLTSTRFTDEYQLY
-16 CLRLRFQWR
+16 
-25 VRPRDLSV
+25 
-33 GRGVG
+33 
-38 RGAAAA
+38 
-44 STVGRHPGLP
+44 
-54 EGGGGLYNNDD
+54 E
-65 IVKHLLCSKH
+65 
-75 CSKRWIRPGRG
+75 
-86 SRPGSRGRGLESCPG
+86 E
-101 GLGPE
+101 LG
-106 SPLRQVPV
+106 
-114 RELRQSPSPTPS
+114 
-126 SAASTEPP
+126 
-134 EGRALGWMPPGW
+134 
-146 RTLSWA
+146 
-152 PPDDEV
+152 
-158 LSWKSKIP
+158 
-166 SLASNGEAKRQQ
+166 
-178 WTDLLYLRMKK
+178 K

-200 LCTGHEYAAKIINTK
+200 KSTGQEYAAKIINTK

-235 KHSNIVRL
+235 KHPNIVRL

-274 YSEADASHCIQQILE
+274 YSEADASHCINQILE
-289 AVLHCHQMGV
+289 SVSHIHQHDI

-311 ASKCKGAAV
+311 ASKMKGAAV

-354 KEAYGK
+354 KDPYGK

-421 INPAKRITAHEAL
+421 INPAKRITADQAL

-454 VECLK
+454 VECLR

-475 LATRNFSVGR
+475 LVSRNFSACK
-485 QTTAPATMSAAAS
+485 T
-498 SPTMGLVEQAKSL
+498 L
-511 LNKKADGVK
+511 LNKKSDGVK
-520 PQTNSTKNS
+520 KRKSSSSVCLMGSTESCNN
-529 GGATSPKGS
+529 AEEEEMKG
-538 LPPAALESSD
+538 
-548 STTTTI
+548 
-554 EDEDTKAARIS
+554 
-565 DLLSTVRRG
+565 
-574 SGPPDAEGPQPAA
+574 
-587 PQPCPSPSFLNSL
+587 
-600 SGAPARISDLL
+600 
-611 STVRR
+611 
-616 GSGPPDAEGPQP
+616 
-628 AASQPCGPSPSF
+628 
-640 LNSLSGAPARISD
+640 
-653 LLSTVRRGSGPPDAE
+653 
-668 GPQPAAPQPCG
+668 
-679 PSPSFLNSLSGPS
+679 
-692 RKQEIIKI
+692 RKQEIIKM

-706 AVNNGDFEAYAKI
+706 AINNGDFEAYTRI

-742 RFYFENLLAKNSK
+742 KFYFDNLLSKNSK
-755 PIHTTILNPHV
+755 PVHTTILNPHV
-766 HVIGDDAA
+766 HLMGEDAA

-779 RLTQYVDGQGRP
+779 RLTQYMDAQGRP
-791 RTGQSEETR
+791 SSCQSEETR
-800 VWHRR
+800 VWQRR
-805 DGKWQNVHFHC
+805 DAKWLNVHFHC
-816 SGAPVAPLQ
+816 SGAPAAPLQ

>member
-1 MDGQLAGRLCARSSL
+1 MATTTCTRFTDEYQLY
-16 CLRLRFQWR
+16 
-25 VRPRDLSV
+25 
-33 GRGVG
+33 
-38 RGAAAA
+38 
-44 STVGRHPGLP
+44 
-54 EGGGGLYNNDD
+54 E
-65 IVKHLLCSKH
+65 
-75 CSKRWIRPGRG
+75 
-86 SRPGSRGRGLESCPG
+86 E
-101 GLGPE
+101 LG
-106 SPLRQVPV
+106 
-114 RELRQSPSPTPS
+114 
-126 SAASTEPP
+126 
-134 EGRALGWMPPGW
+134 
-146 RTLSWA
+146 
-152 PPDDEV
+152 
-158 LSWKSKIP
+158 
-166 SLASNGEAKRQQ
+166 
-178 WTDLLYLRMKK
+178 K

-200 LCTGHEYAAKIINTK
+200 LCTGQEYAAKIINTK

-235 KHSNIVRL
+235 KHPNIVRL

-248 EEGFHYLVFDLVT
+248 EEGFHYLLFDLVT

-274 YSEADASHCIQQILE
+274 YSEADASHCIHQILDS
-289 AVLHCHQMGV
+289 VGHIHHHDI

-311 ASKCKGAAV
+311 ASKCKNAAV

-421 INPAKRITAHEAL
+421 INPTKRITAQEAL

-475 LATRNFSVGR
+475 LVSRNFS
-485 QTTAPATMSAAAS
+485 A
-498 SPTMGLVEQAKSL
+498 AKSL
-511 LNKKADGVK
+511 LNKKADVK
-520 PQTNSTKNS
+520 KRKSSSTIQYMPQSNSTKNS
-529 GGATSPKGS
+529 IVTSPKGNVPS
-538 LPPAALESSD
+538 PALEPQTTVIHNPVDGIKESSD
-548 STTTTI
+548 SSNATI
-554 EDEDTKAARIS
+554 EDEDVKA
-565 DLLSTVRRG
+565 
-574 SGPPDAEGPQPAA
+574 
-587 PQPCPSPSFLNSL
+587 
-600 SGAPARISDLL
+600 
-611 STVRR
+611 
-616 GSGPPDAEGPQP
+616 
-628 AASQPCGPSPSF
+628 
-640 LNSLSGAPARISD
+640 
-653 LLSTVRRGSGPPDAE
+653 
-668 GPQPAAPQPCG
+668 
-679 PSPSFLNSLSGPS
+679 

-742 RFYFENLLAKNSK
+742 RFYFENRKHAVLSKNSK

-766 HVIGDDAA
+766 HLIGEDGA

-779 RLTQYVDGQGRP
+779 RLTQFVDGQGRP
-791 RTGQSEETR
+791 RSSQSEETR

-805 DGKWQNVHFHC
+805 DSRWQNVHFHC
-816 SGAPVAPLQ
+816 SGAPAAPLQ

>member
-1 MDGQLAGRLCARSSL
+1 MGRLIHSL
-16 CLRLRFQWR
+16 SFS
-25 VRPRDLSV
+25 LSV
-33 GRGVG
+33 SVSVSR
-38 RGAAAA
+38 
-44 STVGRHPGLP
+44 SPIFLP
-54 EGGGGLYNNDD
+54 
-65 IVKHLLCSKH
+65 
-75 CSKRWIRPGRG
+75 R
-86 SRPGSRGRGLESCPG
+86 
-101 GLGPE
+101 
-106 SPLRQVPV
+106 
-114 RELRQSPSPTPS
+114 
-126 SAASTEPP
+126 
-134 EGRALGWMPPGW
+134 
-146 RTLSWA
+146 
-152 PPDDEV
+152 
-158 LSWKSKIP
+158 
-166 SLASNGEAKRQQ
+166 
-178 WTDLLYLRMKK
+178 

-274 YSEADASHCIQQILE
+274 YSEADASRSWE
-289 AVLHCHQMGV
+289 AVLHCHQMGG
-299 VHRDLK
+299 RPPETLK
-305 PENLLL
+305 GD
-311 ASKCKGAAV
+311 KCKGAAV

-468 GAILTTM
+468 PRVYS
-475 LATRNFSVGR
+475 TRK
-485 QTTAPATMSAAAS
+485 QMES
-498 SPTMGLVEQAKSL
+498 SPRRIAPKTVQPPPA
-511 LNKKADGVK
+511 
-520 PQTNSTKNS
+520 
-529 GGATSPKGS
+529 PKGRFL
-538 LPPAALESSD
+538 LPPW
-548 STTTTI
+548 
-554 EDEDTKAARIS
+554 
-565 DLLSTVRRG
+565 
-574 SGPPDAEGPQPAA
+574 
-587 PQPCPSPSFLNSL
+587 
-600 SGAPARISDLL
+600 
-611 STVRR
+611 
-616 GSGPPDAEGPQP
+616 
-628 AASQPCGPSPSF
+628 
-640 LNSLSGAPARISD
+640 
-653 LLSTVRRGSGPPDAE
+653 
-668 GPQPAAPQPCG
+668 
-679 PSPSFLNSLSGPS
+679 
-692 RKQEIIKI
+692 
-700 TEQLIE
+700 
-706 AVNNGDFEAYAKI
+706 Y
-719 CDPGLT
+719 
-725 SFEPE
+725 
-730 ALGNLVEGMDFH
+730 
-742 RFYFENLLAKNSK
+742 
-755 PIHTTILNPHV
+755 
-766 HVIGDDAA
+766 
-774 CIAYI
+774 
-779 RLTQYVDGQGRP
+779 
-791 RTGQSEETR
+791 
-800 VWHRR
+800 
-805 DGKWQNVHFHC
+805 
-816 SGAPVAPLQ
+816 

>member
-1 MDGQLAGRLCARSSL
+1 M
-16 CLRLRFQWR
+16 
-25 VRPRDLSV
+25 
-33 GRGVG
+33 
-38 RGAAAA
+38 
-44 STVGRHPGLP
+44 
-54 EGGGGLYNNDD
+54 Y
-65 IVKHLLCSKH
+65 
-75 CSKRWIRPGRG
+75 
-86 SRPGSRGRGLESCPG
+86 
-101 GLGPE
+101 GP
-106 SPLRQVPV
+106 
-114 RELRQSPSPTPS
+114 
-126 SAASTEPP
+126 
-134 EGRALGWMPPGW
+134 
-146 RTLSWA
+146 
-152 PPDDEV
+152 
-158 LSWKSKIP
+158 
-166 SLASNGEAKRQQ
+166 
-178 WTDLLYLRMKK
+178 
-189 GAFSVVRRCVK
+189 
-200 LCTGHEYAAKIINTK
+200 
-215 KLSAR
+215 
-220 DHQKLEREAR
+220 
-230 ICRLL
+230 
-235 KHSNIVRL
+235 
-243 HDSIS
+243 
-248 EEGFHYLVFDLVT
+248 LVADRVT

-485 QTTAPATMSAAAS
+485 QTTAPATMSTAAS
-498 SPTMGLVEQAKSL
+498 GTTMGLVEQAKSL

-529 GGATSPKGS
+529 AAATSPKGT
-538 LPPAALESSD
+538 LPPAALEPQTTVIHNPVDGIKESSD
-548 STTTTI
+548 STHTTI
-554 EDEDTKAARIS
+554 EDEDTKAPRVPDILSSVRRGSGTLEGEGPPPCPPPAPISPLPTPSPRICDILSSVRRGSGTPEAEGPPPTPSLRIS
-565 DLLSTVRRG
+565 DILNTVRRG
-574 SGPPDAEGPQPAA
+574 SGTPEAQGPP
-587 PQPCPSPSFLNSL
+587 PCPPPALPGSPPTL
-600 SGAPARISDLL
+600 
-611 STVRR
+611 
-616 GSGPPDAEGPQP
+616 
-628 AASQPCGPSPSF
+628 
-640 LNSLSGAPARISD
+640 
-653 LLSTVRRGSGPPDAE
+653 
-668 GPQPAAPQPCG
+668 
-679 PSPSFLNSLSGPS
+679 S

-766 HVIGDDAA
+766 HVIGEDAA

-779 RLTQYVDGQGRP
+779 RLTQYIDGQGRP
-791 RTGQSEETR
+791 RTSQSEETR

>member
-1 MDGQLAGRLCARSSL
+1 MATTATCTRFTDEYQLY
-16 CLRLRFQWR
+16 
-25 VRPRDLSV
+25 
-33 GRGVG
+33 
-38 RGAAAA
+38 
-44 STVGRHPGLP
+44 
-54 EGGGGLYNNDD
+54 E
-65 IVKHLLCSKH
+65 
-75 CSKRWIRPGRG
+75 
-86 SRPGSRGRGLESCPG
+86 E
-101 GLGPE
+101 LG
-106 SPLRQVPV
+106 
-114 RELRQSPSPTPS
+114 
-126 SAASTEPP
+126 
-134 EGRALGWMPPGW
+134 
-146 RTLSWA
+146 
-152 PPDDEV
+152 
-158 LSWKSKIP
+158 
-166 SLASNGEAKRQQ
+166 
-178 WTDLLYLRMKK
+178 K

-200 LCTGHEYAAKIINTK
+200 KSSNQEYAAKIINTK

-235 KHSNIVRL
+235 KHPNIVRL

-274 YSEADASHCIQQILE
+274 YSEADASHCIHQILE
-289 AVLHCHQMGV
+289 SVNHIHQHDI

-354 KEAYGK
+354 KDPYGK

-421 INPAKRITAHEAL
+421 INPAKRITADQAL

-454 VECLK
+454 VECLR

-475 LATRNFSVGR
+475 LVSRNFSGIAFGCR
-485 QTTAPATMSAAAS
+485 KAAS
-498 SPTMGLVEQAKSL
+498 TVPCTSSTGDTITGAAKSL
-511 LNKKADGVK
+511 LNKKTDGVK
-520 PQTNSTKNS
+520 KRKSSSSVHLMPQTNNKNS
-529 GGATSPKGS
+529 IISPAKENPPLQTSMEPQTTVVHNATDGIKGS
-538 LPPAALESSD
+538 TESCN
-548 STTTTI
+548 TTT
-554 EDEDTKAARIS
+554 EDEDLK
-565 DLLSTVRRG
+565 V
-574 SGPPDAEGPQPAA
+574 
-587 PQPCPSPSFLNSL
+587 
-600 SGAPARISDLL
+600 
-611 STVRR
+611 
-616 GSGPPDAEGPQP
+616 
-628 AASQPCGPSPSF
+628 
-640 LNSLSGAPARISD
+640 
-653 LLSTVRRGSGPPDAE
+653 
-668 GPQPAAPQPCG
+668 
-679 PSPSFLNSLSGPS
+679 

-706 AVNNGDFEAYAKI
+706 AINNGDFEAYTKI

-742 RFYFENLLAKNSK
+742 KFYFDNLLSKHTK

-766 HVIGDDAA
+766 HVIGEDAA

-779 RLTQYVDGQGRP
+779 RLTQYIDAQGRP
-791 RTGQSEETR
+791 RTTQSEETR
-800 VWHRR
+800 VWYRR
-805 DGKWQNVHFHC
+805 DGKWLNVHYHC
-816 SGAPVAPLQ
+816 SGAPAAPLQ

>member
-1 MDGQLAGRLCARSSL
+1 MATTVTCTRFTDEYQLY
-16 CLRLRFQWR
+16 
-25 VRPRDLSV
+25 
-33 GRGVG
+33 
-38 RGAAAA
+38 
-44 STVGRHPGLP
+44 
-54 EGGGGLYNNDD
+54 ED
-65 IVKHLLCSKH
+65 I
-75 CSKRWIRPGRG
+75 G
-86 SRPGSRGRGLESCPG
+86 
-101 GLGPE
+101 
-106 SPLRQVPV
+106 
-114 RELRQSPSPTPS
+114 
-126 SAASTEPP
+126 
-134 EGRALGWMPPGW
+134 
-146 RTLSWA
+146 
-152 PPDDEV
+152 
-158 LSWKSKIP
+158 
-166 SLASNGEAKRQQ
+166 
-178 WTDLLYLRMKK
+178 K

-485 QTTAPATMSAAAS
+485 QTTAPATMSTAAS
-498 SPTMGLVEQAKSL
+498 GTTMGLVEQAKSL
-511 LNKKADGVK
+511 LNKKADAVK

-529 GGATSPKGS
+529 TAATSPKGT
-538 LPPAALESSD
+538 LPPAALEPQTTVIHNPVDGIKESSD
-548 STTTTI
+548 STHTTI
-554 EDEDTKAARIS
+554 EDEDTKAPRVPDTLSSVRRGSAS
-565 DLLSTVRRG
+565 SEANPPPPVPAPAHLCLLSTPAPRGPDILSSVGRDSGALEAEGPLPALSPRLSDILNTVRRG
-574 SGPPDAEGPQPAA
+574 SGAPEAQGPP
-587 PQPCPSPSFLNSL
+587 PCPSPAL
-600 SGAPARISDLL
+600 P
-611 STVRR
+611 
-616 GSGPPDAEGPQP
+616 GPLPI
-628 AASQPCGPSPSF
+628 
-640 LNSLSGAPARISD
+640 L
-653 LLSTVRRGSGPPDAE
+653 
-668 GPQPAAPQPCG
+668 
-679 PSPSFLNSLSGPS
+679 S
-692 RKQEIIKI
+692 RKQEVIKI

-742 RFYFENLLAKNSK
+742 RFYFENLLAKNSR

-766 HVIGDDAA
+766 HVIGEDAA

-779 RLTQYVDGQGRP
+779 RLTQYIDGQGRP
-791 RTGQSEETR
+791 RTSQSEETR